1 MKFAAKALLLV
12 SFAAMFASAQTL
24 PHFQHIIIVIQEN
37 RTPDDL
43 FGANLTFEN
52 GVDLAGGGYGI
63 FIQNG
68 NTYHEFIQNTPRDL
82 NGCVPNS
89 SSPNCVNPGHEHT
102 DWTTDYDAGNMDG
115 FCDEYATS
123 G

>member
-52 GVDLAGGGYGI
+52 GVDLAGGGTVSSSRTGTPI
-63 FIQNG
+63 
-68 NTYHEFIQNTPRDL
+68 TSSSRTPR
-82 NGCVPNS
+82 G
-89 SSPNCVNPGHEHT
+89 T
-102 DWTTDYDAGNMDG
+102 
-115 FCDEYATS
+115 
-123 G
+123 